1 MTKTKILCSLGPK
14 SENVT
19 TIRELLRA
27 GVSGFRLSATHYE
40 LDRLIQLVN
49 LLDEVRMDSSKP
61 FSIIVDLPGSKL
73 RIKLPASLE
82 FLEVRDGENVLVS
95 EAELQTSKK
104 YVILSE
110 PRVIQQINEG
120 DVVLLDDGRLQLR
133 VVKKYGK
140 YVDCFVER
148 GGKIKKNSGVNLPTV
163 KLSIPSI
170 TEKDRYVIKS
180 TSNLRIDYY
189 CLSFV
194 RSSKD
199 VYELKNLLETLDSP
213 SAVLAK
219 IETKEALENFEEIC
233 KASDGIIIARG
244 DLAVETSLEN
254 LPILQKMLISRAS
267 RFRIPIIVATQLLE
281 SMVENTQPTRTEVTD
296 IANAILDGADGLLLT
311 IETAIGE
318 RPVLVVETMKKILK
332 SVEEH
337 LDELGIWFEARR
349 REQSTDTSDAIAK
362 SSYEIARETHA
373 KLIIASTASGSTA
386 RRVSYFRPNCPILA
400 TTPKEST
407 YFQLPIVWG
416 VVPVLVPE
424 AYSVDIVLHV
434 AVEKAKT
441 LGYVEPSDVVIITLG
456 TPCGV
461 VGTTNM
467 LKVHIVE

>member
-19 TIRELLRA
+19 IIRELLKA

-40 LDRLIQLVN
+40 LDKLIQLVN

-73 RIKLPASLE
+73 RVKLPSSLE
-82 FLEVRDGENVLVS
+82 FLEVRDGESVLVS

-110 PRVIQQINEG
+110 SRVIQQINEG
-120 DVVLLDDGRLQLR
+120 DAVLLDDGRLQLR

-170 TEKDRYVIKS
+170 TEKDRYIIKS

-199 VYELKNLLETLDSP
+199 VHELKNLLETLDSP

-233 KASDGIIIARG
+233 KASDGIVIARG
-244 DLAVETSLEN
+244 DLAIETSLEN

-337 LDELGIWFEARR
+337 LDEFGIWFEARR

>member
-19 TIRELLRA
+19 IIRELLKA

-40 LDRLIQLVN
+40 LDKLIQLVN

-73 RIKLPASLE
+73 RVKLPSSLE
-82 FLEVRDGENVLVS
+82 FLEVRDGESVLVS

-110 PRVIQQINEG
+110 SRVIQQINEG
-120 DVVLLDDGRLQLR
+120 DAVLLDDGRLQLR

-170 TEKDRYVIKS
+170 TEKDRYIIKS

-199 VYELKNLLETLDSP
+199 VHELKNLLETLDSP

-233 KASDGIIIARG
+233 KASDGIVIARG

-337 LDELGIWFEARR
+337 LDEFGIWFEARR

>member
-19 TIRELLRA
+19 TIRELLKA

-110 PRVIQQINEG
+110 SRVIQQINEG